1 MNLLLLCESDF
12 LSPWRAIVKGRRL
25 EHARSILRLSPG
37 DSLKAGTLGGMIG
50 EAKVASIDKESMELV
65 DCRFDAPP
73 PAPVPLT
80 LIVAL
85 PRPQSLKKLL
95 HFVASS
101 GVKRLFLVSSSK
113 VEKSYWSSSA
123 MKPEAIEE
131 ELLLGLEQG
140 VDTVLPS
147 VELRRRLRPF
157 VEDELPSLAGEGAL
171 KFIAHPGAVEPCPGC
186 AGRECLLA
194 IGPEGG
200 FIDRE
205 LELFAKAG
213 FMPVSAGDRI
223 LRVEFAAAF
232 ISGMLL
238 RR

>member
-1 MNLLLLCESDF
+1 MNLLLLKESDF
-12 LSPWRAIVKGRRL
+12 LSPGRAVVRGRRL
-25 EHARSILRLSPG
+25 EHARSVLRLSPG
-37 DSLKAGTLGGMIG
+37 DSLKAGMLGGMIG

-65 DCRFDAPP
+65 DCRFDSPP
-73 PAPVPLT
+73 PKPVSLA

-101 GVKRLFLVSSSK
+101 GVKKLFLVSSAR

-140 VDTVLPS
+140 VDTVMPS

-157 VEDELPSLAGEGAL
+157 IEDELPFLGEGAL
-171 KFIAHPGAVEPCPGC
+171 KFIAHPGASEPCPGC

-213 FMPVSAGDRI
+213 FKPVSAGERI

-238 RR
+238 RD